1 METAL
6 SSIMAMH
13 TRKILHYKR
22 LLERAQASTAAQL
35 HALQAEVRV
44 LRHSPGEAVVHAS
57 HQLLDT
63 ADGLCVCGGKKRRGY
78 WSGYRDDFDD
88 EDGDVDLAKA
98 LRGDGKGS
106 FNETEVRKALR
117 GLGREGRMRLWVFLS
132 PSNILPSLYCFHRIA
147 IILDCTLFH
156 LFILHWGADL
166 FSLFSQHVFPAISV
180 SKSSSWRNMPNQH
193 STFWAVSLQT
203 LRSASSNI

>member
-44 LRHSPGEAVVHAS
+44 LRHSPGDAVVHAS

-63 ADGLCVCGGKKRRGY
+63 ADGVCVCGGKKRRGY
-78 WSGYRDDFDD
+78 WSGYRDDSD
-88 EDGDVDLAKA
+88 EEGERERGKGALVKA
-98 LRGDGKGS
+98 LKGDGKGRFS
-106 FNETEVRKALR
+106 EIEVRRVVR
-117 GLGREGRMRLWVFLS
+117 GLGREERMRL
-132 PSNILPSLYCFHRIA
+132 
-147 IILDCTLFH
+147 
-156 LFILHWGADL
+156 
-166 FSLFSQHVFPAISV
+166 
-180 SKSSSWRNMPNQH
+180 
-193 STFWAVSLQT
+193 
-203 LRSASSNI
+203 